1 MWLSALMKLFGLAVI
16 STHTSLWD
24 VTYDPV
30 GGCLTMLISTHTSL
44 WDVTQSPGQP
54 SLFLHNFNSHISMRC
69 DDSSR
74 SIPDASPYFNSHIS
88 MRCDYVIAVPVPLA
102 TDFNSH
108 ISMRCDINCTN
119 LYIID
124 KNFNSHISMR
134 CDVSCYRNEPEHR
147 QFQLT
152 HLYEMWPLYMVR
164 DNFQTTKYSNSKQ
177 NIVKLITKVS
187 KIIAKRLI
195 FSAKAL
201 EKKASLQVRHNVF
214 KCVFCLFKILRYYK
228 LL

>member
-1 MWLSALMKLFGLAVI
+1 
-16 STHTSLWD
+16 
-24 VTYDPV
+24 
-30 GGCLTMLISTHTSL
+30 ML
-44 WDVTQSPGQP
+44 QYGKYE
-54 SLFLHNFNSHISMRC
+54 N
-69 DDSSR
+69 
-74 SIPDASPYFNSHIS
+74 
-88 MRCDYVIAVPVPLA
+88 
-102 TDFNSH
+102 DFNSH
-108 ISMRCDINCTN
+108 ISMRCD
-119 LYIID
+119 
-124 KNFNSHISMR
+124 
-134 CDVSCYRNEPEHR
+134 
-147 QFQLT
+147 
-152 HLYEMWPLYMVR
+152 PLYMVR

>member
-1 MWLSALMKLFGLAVI
+1 MLSRFQLTHLYEMWLNGTRNWMERSKFQLTHLYEMWPERVI
-16 STHTSLWD
+16 IHHLVCDFNSH
-24 VTYDPV
+24 
-30 GGCLTMLISTHTSL
+30 ISMRCDAETERDHGRLVHFNSHISMRC
-44 WDVTQSPGQP
+44 DRYGEGRKAHGQ
-54 SLFLHNFNSHISMRC
+54 NFNSHISMRC
-69 DDSSR
+69 DGSADT
-74 SIPDASPYFNSHIS
+74 IHLSP
-88 MRCDYVIAVPVPLA
+88 
-102 TDFNSH
+102 T
-108 ISMRCDINCTN
+108 T
-119 LYIID
+119 
-124 KNFNSHISMR
+124 
-134 CDVSCYRNEPEHR
+134 
-147 QFQLT
+147 FQLT